1 MQQATV
7 PGHPQASPITTCSL
21 CRCCVTS
28 SSQQSLLAAQPFVS
42 HSSGRISH
50 PLRLPSRPKRQRA
63 TARRLPPAAAL
74 SGDSMQDFIVGSS
87 LATAIGA
94 AIFYG
99 TKVNTL
105 RHSSIS
111 P

>member
-7 PGHPQASPITTCSL
+7 PGLPQSSVLTKSFHWRRCGMSSPRQSRSL
-21 CRCCVTS
+21 AAERFLRQYS
-28 SSQQSLLAAQPFVS
+28 SPSSRLTGLPSQQTW
-42 HSSGRISH
+42 HR
-50 PLRLPSRPKRQRA
+50 RA
-63 TARRLPPAAAL
+63 VRRLPPAAAL

-99 TKVNTL
+99 TKVPIAAL
-105 RHSSIS
+105 SA
-111 P
+111 